1 MIQAEAAG
9 PASGDSWHMRWLTA
23 RAGISPT
30 GGVPGRLGQRGA
42 GRKTRKN
49 PPRRAGSSLGPG
61 WGSRY

>member
-1 MIQAEAAG
+1 MPVVLRHVTAG
-9 PASGDSWHMRWLTA
+9 TLPGCQ
-23 RAGISPT
+23 
-30 GGVPGRLGQRGA
+30 PGRDRPGPWGVGLSRARGT